1 MSGSMYR
8 SGLVT
13 GRGLEHISN
22 VRNGDQTVKLLSTEI
37 VVTSDFKNKADQ
49 ALAEIAKCKA
59 DLKSSK
65 AEAADYKRTN
75 LYIQEGIE
83 NGKLVIE
90 DSKLVQKNGGQRKTK
105 SKKPKSKKSK
115 KRKYKRSKHRHTKKP
130 N

>member
-13 GRGLEHISN
+13 NRGLEHISN

-49 ALAEIAKCKA
+49 ALAEIAKCKK
-59 DLKSSK
+59 DLEASK
-65 AEAADYKRTN
+65 AEAAEYEKTN
-75 LYIQEGIE
+75 LYIKEGIK
-83 NGKLVIE
+83 NGTLVIE
-90 DSKLVQKNGGQRKTK
+90 NRKLVEKKISGGQRKTK
-105 SKKPKSKKSK
+105 SKKSKKSK